1 MKKTLVEEL
10 ERIHSITYGKEMIQE
25 QKILDKILSTVGLDN
40 KTKKVDDPKKADLVS
55 DDVNDFYQNLELG
68 KKSGGI
74 SQQERGTMTFQKE
87 VESMQ
92 IGLMLLGYDLP
103 KHGVDGL
110 FGPETA
116 DAVRRFKSENLQ
128 INESSTFLRNTLDKL
143 GYDEKGN
150 ELTSGGEITD
160 QISSITS
167 EILTQYKAVRPQVKV
182 VITSGNDKHHQN
194 KSSNSRHKTGQAVD
208 LVIQPYN
215 SDNAKALI
223 NILNQFKSKDSK
235 FTYIDEYTNPSK
247 YATGPHFHLQ
257 YGGSTKASGMSI
269 EVATPE
275 MIDKL
280 IEMLK
285 AKGVKSED
293 LKKYIDPVTSGGGVG
308 FTDLDLSTLEG
319 VEKYTQICQKFINS
333 RQPNPLGIT
342 GEMLANG
349 AVQAFKRYQKF
360 VPAELALAQLVAEGG
375 IGSKNPN
382 AKPVRT
388 KNPFNVGN
396 VDSGAVETQNSV
408 QDGINR
414 YYNLIAREYLGK
426 GRTAKDLVNN
436 FVNKDGNRYA
446 SAQNYE
452 TVLSKMVGDANR
464 VASQVMG

>member
-55 DDVNDFYQNLELG
+55 DDVNAFFQNLESG

-92 IGLMLLGYDLP
+92 IGLMLLGYELP

-116 DAVRRFKSENLQ
+116 NAVRKFKAENLQ
-128 INESSTFLRNTLDKL
+128 INESSSVLRNTLDKL
-143 GYDEKGN
+143 GYDEKGS
-150 ELTSGGEITD
+150 ELTSGGEISGE
-160 QISSITS
+160 ISTIVSNV
-167 EILTQYKAVRPQVKV
+167 LKDYKTVKPDVKV
-182 VITSGNDKHHQN
+182 VVTAGNDKYHHGLSY
-194 KSSNSRHKTGQAVD
+194 KSKHSEGNAVD
-208 LVIQPYN
+208 VVLQPYN
-215 SDNAKALI
+215 SENAIAFI
-223 NILNQFKSKDSK
+223 NVLKQYQSKDNK
-235 FTYIDEYTNPSK
+235 FSYIDEYSRPSK
-247 YATGPHFHLQ
+247 ASTGGHFHLQ
-257 YGGSTKASGMSI
+257 YGQPSKVSGASV
-269 EVATPE
+269 EVVTPE
-275 MIDKL
+275 MLDKL

-285 AKGVKSED
+285 TKGVKSED
-293 LKKYIDPVTSGGGVG
+293 LKKYIDPVLSGGGVG
-308 FTDLDLSTLEG
+308 FTDLDLSTPEG
-319 VEKYTQICQKFINS
+319 VEKYAQICQKFINN

-396 VDSGAVETQNSV
+396 VDSGAVEVQNSV

-414 YYNLIAREYLGK
+414 YYNLIAKEYLGK
-426 GRTAKDLVNN
+426 GRTAKDLVSN
-436 FVNKDGNRYA
+436 FVNKQGNRYA

-452 TVLSKMVGDANR
+452 TVLSKSVADANR
-464 VASQVMG
+464 IATQVMG